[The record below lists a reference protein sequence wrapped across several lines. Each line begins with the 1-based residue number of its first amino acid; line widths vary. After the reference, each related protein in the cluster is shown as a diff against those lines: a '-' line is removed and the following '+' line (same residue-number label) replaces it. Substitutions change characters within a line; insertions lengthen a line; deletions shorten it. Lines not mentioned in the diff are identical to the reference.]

1 MFITTKYYLC
11 TSRERMELKSHDLCD
26 STMVEILLVK
36 MMAAGPN
43 GFDSLSGSW

>member
-1 MFITTKYYLC
+1 
-11 TSRERMELKSHDLCD
+11 MELKSHDLCD